1 MPDIEGN
8 YPIHYL
14 IKYKNKDSFKKME
27 ILVYFH
33 AKVNSLDSQNQRAIE
48 MTQDK

>member
-1 MPDIEGN
+1 MPDAEGN

-14 IKYKNKDSFKKME
+14 VKDNNKNNFKKLE

-33 AKVNSLDSQNQRAIE
+33 AKVNSLNSENERAI
-48 MTQDK
+48 DII